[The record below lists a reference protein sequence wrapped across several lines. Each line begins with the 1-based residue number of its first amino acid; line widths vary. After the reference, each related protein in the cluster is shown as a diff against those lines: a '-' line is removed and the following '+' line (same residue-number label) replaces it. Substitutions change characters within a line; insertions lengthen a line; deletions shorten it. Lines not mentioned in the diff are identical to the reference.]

1 LNNAVDQDIKTVFLY
16 PAALIADNAPAAIHT
31 ILGSCIAVCLYD
43 QIKKTG
49 GMNHFMLPQW
59 NGIGLATPK
68 YGNIA
73 IERLIENMISFGS
86 RKENLIAK
94 VFGGG
99 AVLETSFAQFNIGE
113 RNISITFEL
122 LNEFKI
128 PVISKSTGGKLGR
141 KIIFNTF
148 TGEVVQRYVYAGN
161 AK

>member
-1 LNNAVDQDIKTVFLY
+1 
-16 PAALIADNAPAAIHT
+16 
-31 ILGSCIAVCLYD
+31 
-43 QIKKTG
+43 
-49 GMNHFMLPQW
+49 MNHFMLPQW